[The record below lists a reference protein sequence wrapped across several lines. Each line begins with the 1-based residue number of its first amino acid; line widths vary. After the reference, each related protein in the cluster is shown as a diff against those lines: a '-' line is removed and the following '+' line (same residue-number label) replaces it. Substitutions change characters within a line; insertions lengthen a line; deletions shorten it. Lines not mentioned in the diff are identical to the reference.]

1 LDVEVFMNAEQF
13 WTIKVDQ
20 QVDQLCNM
28 YPHHIRLYDNPE
40 TWQDYLHMIGKWC
53 MPDAAHAAMQE
64 KYPGDYTLQQRY
76 DSEKGGYYYTMHWE
90 NEASK
95 TFWLLK
101 YS

>member
-1 LDVEVFMNAEQF
+1 MNTEQF